1 LLRPISL
8 SPFPA
13 KAVDELADKVK
24 GFLVVEMSNG
34 QMLEDII
41 SITARRIPV
50 EFYGRM
56 GGMVPYPDEI
66 ANAIERLVQGEHI
79 VNTDAR
85 GKWLADMRELVGTG
99 E

>member
-1 LLRPISL
+1 
-8 SPFPA
+8 
-13 KAVDELADKVK
+13 
-24 GFLVVEMSNG
+24 MSNG
-34 QMLEDII
+34 QMLDDII
-41 SITARRIPV
+41 SIVAKRAPV

-66 ANAIERLVQGEHI
+66 ANAIEGLVYGEHD
-79 VNTDAR
+79 VNADAR